1 MGGDTMSLNYTHIGL
16 RIREIRTLKH
26 ISQAELAEEIDMSVS
41 YISHVE
47 TAMKKASL
55 ETLVRISNAF
65 GITIGQLLNGNQTG
79 DTAEYA
85 TELSE
90 RMSDCS
96 SYEKRFIFETVKFVK
111 HCLRDNR
118 WLLERDTREKY

>member
-1 MGGDTMSLNYTHIGL
+1 MSVNYTHIGL

-47 TAMKKASL
+47 TALKKASL

-65 GITIGQLLNGNQTG
+65 GITIDQLLNGNQNG
-79 DTAEYA
+79 DTVEYA
-85 TELSE
+85 AELSE
-90 RMSDCS
+90 LMSDCS
-96 SYEKRFIFETVKFVK
+96 SYEKRFIYETVMFVK

-118 WLLERDTREKY
+118 WLLEKDARDKY

>member
-1 MGGDTMSLNYTHIGL
+1 MSLNYTHIGL

-65 GITIGQLLNGNQTG
+65 GITIDQSLEG
-79 DTAEYA
+79 DHPMAAAVDRWLTW
-85 TELSE
+85 
-90 RMSDCS
+90 
-96 SYEKRFIFETVKFVK
+96 YEKAES
-111 HCLRDNR
+111 RDIQGHPV
-118 WLLERDTREKY
+118 

>member
-1 MGGDTMSLNYTHIGL
+1 
-16 RIREIRTLKH
+16 
-26 ISQAELAEEIDMSVS
+26 MSVS

-79 DTAEYA
+79 ATAEYA

-90 RMSDCS
+90 LMSDCS